1 MTEIALSGEEGVGN
15 GGQLI
20 PKKMCQK
27 ILISRQTPGYL
38 AHWTW
43 PKFSSKH
50 FINLL
55 TSQPDVLF

>member
-43 PKFSSKH
+43 PKFSS
-50 FINLL
+50 
-55 TSQPDVLF
+55 